1 MDMRIDIKS
10 LDFEELNNLVLEL
23 GEKSFRAKQIY
34 EWLHVKLV
42 HSFEEMSNLSKNL
55 RDKLNEKCFLTALKP
70 VEILTSKVDG
80 TKKYLFELQDGNII
94 ESVLMRYHHGNSVC
108 ISTQVGCRMGC
119 KFCASTLDGLERN
132 LLPSEML
139 DEIYTIQKDIGERVS
154 NIVLMGSGEPLD
166 NYDNVMKFLKLIS
179 DDYGLNISQRNITL
193 STCGLVPKI
202 YELADS
208 QVQITLAIS
217 LHASE
222 DEIRKELMPV
232 AKAYKIEEILK
243 ACNYYFDKGV
253 EYGILASEITCSE
266 MVEIKK
272 NTSMKLFAFILGYP
286 IMAHSRRRLLTNYY
300 SSQNREYDSTLKKI
314 SEHDK
319 EYIVSDNSD
328 GACIYEG
335 DIING
340 TGYINDLSDSGIEY
354 GIIHG
359 FNIDERLLER
369 LILLTKEVLDN
380 NSASSLEEIKTLI
393 GNNTGFF
400 DKKTIFKVKK
410 DEK

>member
-1 MDMRIDIKS
+1 MKLVVAPS
-10 LDFEELNNLVLEL
+10 SLNN
-23 GEKSFRAKQIY
+23 I
-34 EWLHVKLV
+34 
-42 HSFEEMSNLSKNL
+42 
-55 RDKLNEKCFLTALKP
+55 D
-70 VEILTSKVDG
+70 
-80 TKKYLFELQDGNII
+80 KYL
-94 ESVLMRYHHGNSVC
+94 ES
-108 ISTQVGCRMGC
+108 GCE
-119 KFCASTLDGLERN
+119 GLIFG
-132 LLPSEML
+132 LKQYS
-139 DEIYTIQKDIGERVS
+139 I
-154 NIVLMGSGEPLD
+154 
-166 NYDNVMKFLKLIS
+166 NYL
-179 DDYGLNISQRNITL
+179 GLS
-193 STCGLVPKI
+193 
-202 YELADS
+202 
-208 QVQITLAIS
+208 
-217 LHASE
+217 
-222 DEIRKELMPV
+222 
-232 AKAYKIEEILK
+232 IEEIKDITDKYRDIEIFISINKTIFNSELNDLENK
-243 ACNYYFDKGV
+243 LVELDKIGMKGVLFYDLGVLSLYKKHKFSYSLGWHQTHMVTNYNTCNYYFDKGV

-272 NTSMKLFAFILGYP
+272 NTSMKLFAFILGHP